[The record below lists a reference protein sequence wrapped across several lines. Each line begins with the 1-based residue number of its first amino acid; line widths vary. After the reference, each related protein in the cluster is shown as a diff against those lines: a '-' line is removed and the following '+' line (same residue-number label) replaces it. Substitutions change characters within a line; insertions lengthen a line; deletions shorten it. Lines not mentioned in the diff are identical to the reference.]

1 MIKIEDRKK
10 RIKNAIDKSFNLL
23 KDCSICP
30 RKCRVDRFKGSLGFC
45 RTGISPE
52 VFSYMPHHGE
62 EPPISGEKGSGTIFF
77 YNCNMACVY
86 CQNYKFSQDN
96 SPSNSPDALGRGSG
110 RRVAYFKDKGRGE
123 ASFEDLAGIMLTLQ
137 QKGCH
142 NINLVTPTH
151 VMPQILK
158 ALDIAFER
166 GLDLPIVYNTSGYE
180 LPEMISLLSGIV
192 DVYLVDMRYSSSGL
206 AVKYSNA
213 PGYPKYNKLAVKE
226 MFRQFPEAHFDKDGI
241 MQKGLIIRHLVL
253 PNGLAGTCETMSFI
267 AQELSADVYISLMS
281 QYTPYYKASSF
292 KELSRRITQA
302 EYRQAKDIMDSCGLY
317 NGWVQEGGGLEHLA
331 GVNIKPV

>member
-1 MIKIEDRKK
+1 MMKIEDKRKK
-10 RIKNAIDKSFNLL
+10 IKYAIEKSFDLL
-23 KDCSICP
+23 KSCSICP
-30 RKCRVDRFKGSLGFC
+30 RQCRVDRFKGGIGFC
-45 RTGISPE
+45 RTAISPM

-77 YNCNMACVY
+77 SNCNMACVY

-96 SPSNSPDALGRGSG
+96 NPSSLEKASGRGGTYS
-110 RRVAYFKDKGRGE
+110 KDKGRGE
-123 ASFEDLAGIMLTLQ
+123 ASFEDLAGIMLGLQ
-137 QKGCH
+137 QEGCY

-151 VMPQILK
+151 IMPQILK
-158 ALDIAFER
+158 ALDIALER

-180 LPEMISLLSGIV
+180 LAEMINLLSGIV
-192 DVYLVDMRYSSSGL
+192 DIYLVDMRYSSSDL
-206 AVKYSNA
+206 SVKYSNA

-226 MFRQFPEAHFDKDGI
+226 MFRQLPEAYFDKDGI

-253 PNGLAGTCETMSFI
+253 PNGISGTCEIMSFI
-267 AQELSADVYISLMS
+267 AQELSADVHISLMS

-292 KELSRRITQA
+292 EELSRHVTQA
-302 EYRQAKDIMDSCGLY
+302 EYSQAKNIMDSYGLY
-317 NGWVQEGGGLEHLA
+317 NGWVQEGGGLESLA